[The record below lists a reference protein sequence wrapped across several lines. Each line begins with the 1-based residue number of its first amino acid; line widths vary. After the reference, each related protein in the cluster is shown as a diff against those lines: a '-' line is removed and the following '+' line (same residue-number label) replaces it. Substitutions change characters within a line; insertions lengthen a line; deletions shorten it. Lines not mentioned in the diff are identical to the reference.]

1 MSIAQYALSFC
12 GIVRLPSLAGL
23 EDDPRRLVV
32 GLHRPTVQKDW
43 TDFSAARGKSYVSVA
58 RRRDRQPPTPHLRVA
73 QRMTLS
79 TVVEIR
85 RFRLVA
91 RSGGRGAEEHL
102 HRQRGVWGKRASVR
116 DGVGGGRL

>member
-58 RRRDRQPPTPHLRVA
+58 RRRDRQPPTRHLRVA
-73 QRMTLS
+73 QRMKLS

-85 RFRLVA
+85 HFR
-91 RSGGRGAEEHL
+91 RSEEHTSEL
-102 HRQRGVWGKRASVR
+102 QSLMRISYAVYCLKKKHKRKH
-116 DGVGGGRL
+116 

>member
-43 TDFSAARGKSYVSVA
+43 TDFSAARGKRYVSVA
-58 RRRDRQPPTPHLRVA
+58 RRRDRQPPTRHLRVA
-73 QRMTLS
+73 QRMKLS
-79 TVVEIR
+79 TV
-85 RFRLVA
+85 
-91 RSGGRGAEEHL
+91 RSEES
-102 HRQRGVWGKRASVR
+102 R
-116 DGVGGGRL
+116 VGTECVSTCRSRW

>member
-43 TDFSAARGKSYVSVA
+43 TDFRAARGKSYVSVA
-58 RRRDRQPPTPHLRVA
+58 RRRDRQTPTRHTRVA
-73 QRMTLS
+73 PRLNLS
-79 TVVEIR
+79 TVAEFSH
-85 RFRLVA
+85 FRLVA
-91 RSGGRGAEEHL
+91 LPGGKVR
-102 HRQRGVWGKRASVR
+102 KSVR
-116 DGVGGGRL
+116 EGNR